1 MQLQNSTINFD
12 TLWQKASLF
21 SLFIVIVSCMKLK
34 RKCRI
39 PDRWSPPATKVPCKS
54 DTRPLPFR
62 LSTRRRDVKLFL
74 NSTVCKQT
82 ISTIQKKTQ
91 DLQLRFTCGCG
102 QSKMSEMPTV
112 LHPWRMLVQGV
123 VFHVSVEHCVVNLLP
138 FLRLTLSISLQINW
152 GYRTSPS
159 FPGAGLQALKVL
171 VAFGGK
177 KNTRIYENLQHQLW
191 NKISMFHTTCSLL
204 PNVIC
209 VGTRT
214 ERCTAKRRWG
224 EGTLT
229 RLNKKTW
236 LSLVSVDA
244 PLGLL
249 GDRLLRCLTKQL
261 LHSTRHNEEAL
272 DTVPPQ
278 KQTCIALS
286 VCSCIV
292 LYGVTMITYAMNI
305 CICGISM

>member
-91 DLQLRFTCGCG
+91 DLRLRFTCGCG

-177 KNTRIYENLQHQLW
+177 KTHEST
-191 NKISMFHTTCSLL
+191 KISNISS
-204 PNVIC
+204 
-209 VGTRT
+209 GTKSPCFTRRVACFPMSFVLVPAQKDARPSEGGRRHLDKTEQKDLTFTSFSWRT
-214 ERCTAKRRWG
+214 PWPSRRP
-224 EGTLT
+224 T
-229 RLNKKTW
+229 
-236 LSLVSVDA
+236 A
-244 PLGLL
+244 PLLNEAASSQHSAQ
-249 GDRLLRCLTKQL
+249 RRSSWYCASPKTN
-261 LHSTRHNEEAL
+261 LHCVVSL
-272 DTVPPQ
+272 
-278 KQTCIALS
+278 
-286 VCSCIV
+286 
-292 LYGVTMITYAMNI
+292 
-305 CICGISM
+305 